1 MLATL
6 QGKSVLRPAPGQ
18 SGEKNLRVLVVE
30 DDPSSRRALTSLL
43 KLKGF
48 QAADAS
54 TQADA
59 IRRLAENPVCVLLDL
74 MLPDG
79 NGSAVLDHIRRHQLP
94 IRVAVTSGAANW
106 ESMLREARPDAYF
119 RKPLDFD
126 SVVRWLTSHCG
137 SEAAAGSSA

>member
-1 MLATL
+1 MPTTL
-6 QGKSVLRPAPGQ
+6 QGTSVLSATPGQ
-18 SGEKNLRVLVVE
+18 PGEKNLRVLVVE

-43 KLKGF
+43 KLNGF
-48 QAADAS
+48 EAADAS

-59 IRRLAENPVCVLLDL
+59 IRRLRDNPVCVLLDL

-119 RKPLDFD
+119 RKPLDFE
-126 SVVRWLTSHCG
+126 SIVRWLTSHCG
-137 SEAAAGSSA
+137 VETPVS

>member
-1 MLATL
+1 VLATE
-6 QGKSVLRPAPGQ
+6 QQQAVER
-18 SGEKNLRVLVVE
+18 NLRVLVVE

-48 QAADAS
+48 QATDAA
-54 TQADA
+54 TQAEA
-59 IRRLAENPVCVLLDL
+59 IGRLGDNPICVLLDL

-79 NGSAVLDHIRRHQLP
+79 NGSAVLDHIRRHRLP

-119 RKPLDFD
+119 GKPLDFEKI
-126 SVVRWLTSHCG
+126 VGWLTS
-137 SEAAAGSSA
+137 E